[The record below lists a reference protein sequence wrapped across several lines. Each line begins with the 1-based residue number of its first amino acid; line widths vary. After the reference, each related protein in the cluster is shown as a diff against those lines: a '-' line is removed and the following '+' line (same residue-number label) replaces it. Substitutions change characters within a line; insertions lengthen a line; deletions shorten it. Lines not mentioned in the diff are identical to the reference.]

1 MSYRPLFRRFSP
13 VLFSI
18 VITSLGEVRD
28 GLSLVYAT
36 GGPGVIIIL
45 CGFVVAYTT
54 RRFMLCL
61 T

>member
-1 MSYRPLFRRFSP
+1 M
-13 VLFSI
+13 FSI
-18 VITSLGEVRD
+18 VITSLGEVRA

-45 CGFVVAYTT
+45 CGFVVVYTT